1 MLRKVRWNNDDRAAM
16 LARDPD
22 EVARWYTAARKWVEI
37 LRRPESGYWEQLR
50 PGRPLSESHLSR
62 KGSALLERCNAY
74 RF

>member
-22 EVARWYTAARKWVEI
+22 EVARWYAAARKWVEI

-50 PGRPLSESHLSR
+50 PGRPLSGSHLSR
-62 KGSALLERCNAY
+62 KGSALVEGCNAY